1 MQDAMEW
8 IKVLWM
14 NNGDNALQKY
24 VNLGR
29 EYNIDITT
37 CNCMKDCRCR
47 LHDPLESWDAVMLN
61 MEVKIISC
69 NEKASSKGLLNAIQS
84 IKGIPCFIVTAENQI
99 DEIAK
104 YSLEAH
110 NKEPYFLNNETEV
123 LFEHIRIEVS
133 KSLERRYAK
142 LCDFCGEK
150 EFKKILTLID
160 RADIRTDTSIP
171 NRCRQMLE
179 WVKDSNIFESELKG
193 LSLNDFSRYMGNAIN
208 LPEYVK
214 RSLHACVSISNQGS
228 HFTDTTK
235 MISGGDAPYLTKSLI
250 YDLLNILDWCAS
262 QNGNIFIPKYKTDK
276 TNKHDWKQFE
286 N

>member
-1 MQDAMEW
+1 MEEL
-8 IKVLWM
+8 KVLWM
-14 NNGDNALQKY
+14 NNGDDNIQKY
-24 VNLGR
+24 VVLGKK
-29 EYNIDITT
+29 YNINITT
-37 CNCMKDCRCR
+37 CGCMRDCRHK
-47 LHDPLESWDAVMLN
+47 LDNVLESWDAVMLN
-61 MEVKIISC
+61 MEVKTTSC
-69 NEKASSKGLLNAIQS
+69 NVKASSKGLLDAIQS

-104 YSLEAH
+104 CILEAH

-150 EFKKILTLID
+150 ELKKILALID
-160 RADIRTDTSIP
+160 RVDIRTDTSIP

-262 QNGNIFIPKYKTDK
+262 QNGNIFIPKNKTDK
-276 TNKHDWKQFE
+276 TN
-286 N
+286 

>member
-14 NNGDNALQKY
+14 NNGDDTIQKY
-24 VNLGR
+24 VALGK
-29 EYNIDITT
+29 EYNINITT
-37 CNCMKDCRCR
+37 CGCMRDCCHK
-47 LHDPLESWDAVMLN
+47 LDDSLERWDAVILN
-61 MEVKIISC
+61 MEVKTTSC
-69 NEKASSKGLLNAIQS
+69 NEKASSIGLADAIKS
-84 IKGIPCFIVTAENQI
+84 IIGKPCFIVSTENQI
-99 DEIAK
+99 DELAK
-104 YSLEAH
+104 FSLH
-110 NKEPYFLNNETEV
+110 ILKKSPYFLNNETET
-123 LFEHIRIEVS
+123 LFEHIRKEVS
-133 KSLERRYAK
+133 QSLERKYAK

-150 EFKKILTLID
+150 ELKKILALID
-160 RADIRTDTSIP
+160 RADIRTDTTIP

-193 LSLNDFSRYMGNAIN
+193 LSLNDFSRYMGNSIN

-214 RSLHACVSISNQGS
+214 RSLHACVSVSNQGS

-235 MISGGDAPYLTKSLI
+235 MISEGEAPYLTKSLI

>member
-1 MQDAMEW
+1 MEG

-37 CNCMKDCRCR
+37 CNSMNDFKCR
-47 LHDPLESWDAVMLN
+47 LHDPLESWDAMMLN
-61 MEVKIISC
+61 MEVKTTSYD
-69 NEKASSKGLLNAIQS
+69 EKASSIGLINAIPY
-84 IKGIPCFIVTAENQI
+84 IKEGIPCFIVTAENQI
-99 DEIAK
+99 DKIAK
-104 YSLEAH
+104 FFLETH
-110 NKEPYFLNNETEV
+110 KKELYFLNNETET

-150 EFKKILTLID
+150 ELKKILPLID
-160 RADIRTDTSIP
+160 RADIRTDTTIP
-171 NRCRQMLE
+171 NRCRQLLE

-193 LSLNDFSRYMGNAIN
+193 LSLNDFSRHMGNAIN

-276 TNKHDWKQFE
+276 TNKHAWKQFE

>member
-1 MQDAMEW
+1 MGFINDSFMLKTKTAQDLYENYSKDMP
-8 IKVLWM
+8 I
-14 NNGDNALQKY
+14 
-24 VNLGR
+24 
-29 EYNIDITT
+29 IDYH
-37 CNCMKDCRCR
+37 C
-47 LHDPLESWDAVMLN
+47 HLN
-61 MEVKIISC
+61 PQMI
-69 NEKASSKGLLNAIQS
+69 
-84 IKGIPCFIVTAENQI
+84 AEN
-99 DEIAK
+99 K
-104 YSLEAH
+104 
-110 NKEPYFLNNETEV
+110 K
-123 LFEHIRIEVS
+123 
-133 KSLERRYAK
+133 
-142 LCDFCGEK
+142 
-150 EFKKILTLID
+150 FKNILTLID
-160 RADIRTDTSIP
+160 RADILTDTSIP

-214 RSLHACVSISNQGS
+214 RSLHACVSTSNQGS